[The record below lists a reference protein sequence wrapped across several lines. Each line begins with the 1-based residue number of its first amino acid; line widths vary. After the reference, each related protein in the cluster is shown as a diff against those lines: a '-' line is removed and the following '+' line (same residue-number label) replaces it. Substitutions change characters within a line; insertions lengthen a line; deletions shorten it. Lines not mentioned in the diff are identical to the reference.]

1 MANQVYAN
9 GMEIACKAA
18 SGKSVAAFPDTCLSP
33 PSPPA
38 GPVPIPYPNT
48 AYASDTTNGSTTV
61 MISGQEVM
69 LKDSSTFKKSTG
81 DEAATKS
88 LGMGV
93 VTHAIQGE
101 ASFISWSM
109 DVEIEGQNVD
119 RHLDQMLHNEQCN
132 PANTT
137 PWVYLDESAFGTE
150 PACADDRKKMNKA
163 CEGSQKKK
171 NTERHC
177 PGVLNVPKQTQRD
190 QMDKSPSK
198 RIGAFA
204 PHADT
209 IEDEEGSRTAKAA
222 AAAEAE
228 ADGSKC
234 VQAQPCYLR
243 PYESET
249 QDQCCPG
256 QTGHHI
262 PPKAC
267 FKNSGGEYT
276 EGSALVVCM
285 EGMSQ
290 HCGSHGKNH
299 AAIEWLAKQKGMKVG
314 RKYSVTE
321 YNSLC
326 AATIEAQ
333 CGCKKECIEAQLNN
347 QPAAKG
353 VTKVEHVTTNSSAGV
368 SNELQNDIRESAGLP
383 ADESFAI

>member
-18 SGKSVAAFPDTCLSP
+18 AGKSVAAFPDTCLSP
-33 PSPPA
+33 PTPPA

-48 AYASDTTNGSTTV
+48 AYASDTTKGSTTV

-69 LKDSSTFKKSTG
+69 LKDGSTFKKSTG

-137 PWVYLDESAFGTE
+137 PWVYLDESAFGTSE
-150 PACADDRKKMNKA
+150 ACADDRKKMNEA
-163 CEGSQKKK
+163 CEGDEKTK
-171 NTERHC
+171 NTKRHC
-177 PGVLNVPKQTQRD
+177 PGILNVDKTTQREQVD
-190 QMDKSPSK
+190 EYASK
-198 RIGAFA
+198 RIAAFDK
-204 PHADT
+204 HAKVIKDT
-209 IEDEEGSRTAKAA
+209 EGSRTAKAA

-228 ADGSKC
+228 ANGSKC
-234 VQAQPCYLR
+234 VQAQRCYLR
-243 PYESET
+243 PYESEKK
-249 QDQCCPG
+249 DQCCPG

-267 FKNSGGEYT
+267 FKNSGGTYT
-276 EGSALVVCM
+276 EGSALCVCM
-285 EGMSQ
+285 EGMNQ

-299 AAIEWLAKQKGMKVG
+299 AAIEWLAGPKNKNMKVG
-314 RKYSVTE
+314 TKYDVKE

-326 AATIEAQ
+326 AATVEAQ
-333 CGCKKECIEAQLNN
+333 CGCKKECIEAQLNK
-347 QPAAKG
+347 QADEKK
-353 VTKVEHVTTNSSAGV
+353 VTKVEHVTTNSS
-368 SNELQNDIRESAGLP
+368 SNIDEYKERISSSAAP
-383 ADESFAI
+383 KVNQPR